1 MSDTTSAHSAECAAR
16 VLFAKVAAECI
27 FASAKLL
34 ELDFARLIY
43 SSEERR
49 NALDLAVSDLLS
61 CADKLYIA
69 RKPFRIPSPYSS
81 LRLARTFAAPI
92 DYARA
97 IAGATFPIRCA
108 LSETITKIPDSSSS
122 SSTTTT
128 TISNTNNS
136 DSSLH
141 QQIRDVER
149 DSFRFNQGG
158 IISGSVVKYDGVK
171 AALAAAIREAKIA
184 ASNAT
189 KSVPLIP
196 NAISSSTTSSSIETP
211 SLIDDEAIA
220 ATVLRLANRTV
231 SGGEAFDAAAKLFL
245 RTRPIGNEV
254 LGDEVRPGRGA
265 SLVLRFDSSVSP
277 GPITIDVEAGAFYVN
292 EESTSGI
299 VSSDTADTAVKY
311 LRRLGEDGGVDVVTS
326 VEECSQ
332 LQKAL
337 SESLNWSVG
346 VKATITSTTFYQLL
360 LDVGAEDDDEE
371 EEGDNDHDID
381 EDDDEGG
388 QEDEEWSSSEASLG
402 LGITPSKL
410 PRAKEKLQRRGL
422 HVVGKVRATYLLKL
436 GMNVNTP
443 LSSLEGAEQGDDVVI
458 SSTLSHPVVAD
469 GSHVSIDCVCA
480 LDVS

>member
-108 LSETITKIPDSSSS
+108 LSETITKIPDSST
-122 SSTTTT
+122 SSTSA

-136 DSSLH
+136 DCSLH

-189 KSVPLIP
+189 KSVPLNP
-196 NAISSSTTSSSIETP
+196 NAISSSTTSSSIEAP

-326 VEECSQ
+326 DEECSQ

-443 LSSLEGAEQGDDVVI
+443 FSSLEGAEQGDDVVI